1 MAKEEGVYD
10 KLIVLVV
17 KQAYSPMSKFSHGLN
32 GTWNTYIFGYSS
44 ESSRLKS
51 A

>member
-17 KQAYSPMSKFSHGLN
+17 KQAYSPMSKFYHGLKRL
-32 GTWNTYIFGYSS
+32 GTRIFSDIHRKAVG
-44 ESSRLKS
+44 
-51 A
+51 